1 MPLSDA
7 GKFVWRSGASSYI
20 FVKDFSQMAPAIV
33 DPFENFERADDGTL
47 RVYSTATYKKTIDLE
62 FEDIGATQRNQFATI
77 WKNARTSLD
86 FYDKQNNASKTGT
99 FAWLGGFNFF
109 YSDWGIYYKNLY
121 NGRITLEEI

>member
-1 MPLSDA
+1 MPLTDA
-7 GKFVWRSGASSYI
+7 GKLVWRSGASSYI
-20 FVKDFSQMAPAIV
+20 FVKDYTRMTFLLA

-47 RVYSTATYKKTIDLE
+47 RVYSTATYKRTVELE

-77 WKNARTSLD
+77 WKNARTNLD
-86 FYDKQNNASKTGT
+86 FYDKQNNTTKTGT
-99 FAWLGGFNFF
+99 FAWLGGFNFY